1 MSFFGIS
8 DNLLVQSGVC
18 DGCSSTKS
26 ATGPDLQML
35 KLTHPELAEFL
46 IRNPTSHVKNDIQID
61 PLKECHKHIHC
72 NGCESYPVLG
82 KRFKCIICKDCDL
95 CESCLNDGM
104 RSDDCQ
110 PDHEYMRRFSN
121 GNANNLIWIPKLKK
135 EINL

>member
-26 ATGPDLQML
+26 ATGQVLP
-35 KLTHPELAEFL
+35 
-46 IRNPTSHVKNDIQID
+46 HVKNDIQID

-72 NGCESYPVLG
+72 DGCESYPVLG

-121 GNANNLIWIPKLKK
+121 GNANDFIWIPKWKK
-135 EINL
+135 NNL